1 MLTGGWSV
9 RAVDGADVRLRSG
22 SAPVMTID
30 VTAPVTS
37 GLLTVGPH
45 GVSLTLTLALDRLST
60 GNFLLR
66 GPVAAA
72 RQVVT
77 RHDAHALVYEG
88 AGDASDS
95 PWRVSGRAVAG
106 DIQVDLLLQVTPIG
120 RGDPMDEI
128 ELVGSASMGAV
139 RLPALGTIDDFA
151 FDVDAKLGL
160 APA

>member
-9 RAVDGADVRLRSG
+9 KAVDGADVRLRSG

-37 GLLTVGPH
+37 GLLTVGAH

-88 AGDASDS
+88 AGQPSET
-95 PWRVSGRAVAG
+95 PWRISGRAVAG
-106 DIQVDLLLQVTPIG
+106 DIEVDLLLQVTPIG
-120 RGDPMDEI
+120 RGHPMDEI
-128 ELVGSASMGAV
+128 ELVGSASMGTI

-160 APA
+160 SPT

>member
-1 MLTGGWSV
+1 MVTGGWSV
-9 RAVDGADVRLRSG
+9 KAVDGADVRLRSG

-37 GLLTVGPH
+37 GLLTVGAH
-45 GVSLTLTLALDRLST
+45 GVRLTLTLALDRLST
-60 GNFLLR
+60 GSFLLK

-77 RHDAHALVYEG
+77 RHDAHSLVYEG
-88 AGDASDS
+88 HGPHDGS
-95 PWRVSGRAVAG
+95 PWRISGRAVAG
-106 DIQVDLLLQVTPIG
+106 DIEIDLALQVTPIG
-120 RGDPMDEI
+120 RAHPMDEI
-128 ELVGSASMGAV
+128 ELVGSASIGTV
-139 RLPALGTIDDFA
+139 RLPAVGTIDDFA

>member
-9 RAVDGADVRLRSG
+9 KAVDGADVRLRSG
-22 SAPVMTID
+22 SASVMTID

-37 GLLTVGPH
+37 GLLTVGVH
-45 GVSLTLTLALDRLST
+45 GISLTLTLALDRLST
-60 GNFLLR
+60 GNFLLK

-88 AGDASDS
+88 AGQSS
-95 PWRVSGRAVAG
+95 ETPWQVAGRAVAG
-106 DIQVDLLLQVTPIG
+106 DIEIDLLLQVTPIG
-120 RGDPMDEI
+120 RAHPMDEI
-128 ELVGSASMGAV
+128 ELVGSASIGTV
-139 RLPALGTIDDFA
+139 RLPAVGTIDDFA